1 MKIKILR
8 GFFYIVA
15 AVGYIFG
22 LQYMEASVSMI
33 IRAAGGLVEN
43 DRGEVLFIYRR
54 NKWDL
59 PKGKIEDGEL
69 PDECALR
76 EVKEETGIRELELG
90 SFLLITCHR
99 YEEQGAEI
107 LKETH
112 WYKMKAAGDQPM
124 VPQLEEDITAL
135 KWVGKKQLDEMKQN
149 TYPNILEVL
158 IAGGH

>member
-1 MKIKILR
+1 
-8 GFFYIVA
+8 V
-15 AVGYIFG
+15 
-22 LQYMEASVSMI
+22 
-33 IRAAGGLVEN
+33 
-43 DRGEVLFIYRR
+43 
-54 NKWDL
+54 
-59 PKGKIEDGEL
+59 
-69 PDECALR
+69 
-76 EVKEETGIRELELG
+76 
-90 SFLLITCHR
+90 
-99 YEEQGAEI
+99 EI